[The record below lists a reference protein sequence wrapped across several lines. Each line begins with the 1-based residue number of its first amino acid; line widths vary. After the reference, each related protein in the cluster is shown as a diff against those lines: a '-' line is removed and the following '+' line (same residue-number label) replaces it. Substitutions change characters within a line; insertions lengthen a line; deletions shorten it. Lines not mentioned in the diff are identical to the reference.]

1 MSSPDSVASP
11 CIQRCCVDK
20 LTGFCQG
27 CLRTLEEI
35 GAWSAASDDRKK
47 AILMAV
53 GKRRKEL
60 RA

>member
-1 MSSPDSVASP
+1 
-11 CIQRCCVDK
+11 
-20 LTGFCQG
+20 GFCQG